1 MFMNCTIPKTGWV
14 SHRSGVS
21 NVCFKV
27 EMSAPKVREIK
38 AAKKDDDN
46 DKEEEE
52 TEHGE
57 ESK

>member
-1 MFMNCTIPKTGWV
+1 M
-14 SHRSGVS
+14 S

-38 AAKKDDDN
+38 AAKKDDDDN

-52 TEHGE
+52 TGLGE